1 VAPVNETDR
10 VLLPEGLPA
19 LKKVAQEVGGDL
31 RGASRNRDGGVDAA
45 HHRQCMFTAGLIPH
59 IPENPRTRK
68 RPKRGRQRLL
78 NAAIQAL
85 RMRGERTFACN
96 WLRVS
101 AAQELLI
108 VATEEGNSNIRE
120 WCGQKNAENSGA
132 QPGTKCR

>member
-85 RMRGERTFACN
+85 RMRGERTFAWEDKCKRL
-96 WLRVS
+96 LRRFACIQQRHDGMKLMAS
-101 AAQELLI
+101 TL
-108 VATEEGNSNIRE
+108 SNLRAF
-120 WCGQKNAENSGA
+120 CGV
-132 QPGTKCR
+132 